1 LNTVTD
7 RKSDVEVPDFL
18 EEFASS
24 IGNKKEALKEK
35 ILKGT
40 PNPLHDTFRKHF
52 APLWRP
58 LENIEE
64 YASNV
69 GKLDV
74 TAVDSSLYMN
84 LLSTGGIFYVIRS
97 LAVCKGKEQKRLE
110 TNVFFTKSG
119 LLEAHYYIGT
129 KMEMLEFQAAIDAL
143 RKGFECNA
151 ILIDGSLYG
160 RAMHVPVET
169 KIEEDR
175 TAVLEYFKTYGE
187 LLDLCRKKGILIAGV
202 SKESRATFYRDFL
215 LKRIFVEELEK
226 TDAESGDKQRLSA
239 VFSEVLENEKTAFSK
254 FRRLKQKH
262 GSKLETIELI
272 LNELASSRPD
282 YQLVMNLAESVG
294 YTQPL
299 VLGPSTRAAERMRPF
314 SLNPKKYVVNNFPI
328 TTREKGKEFV
338 DWGSEII
345 SGIPNFPSFISFYLL
360 MDVRDSPMRIDVPCW
375 EQPLFKTGWPKPI
388 DVDIQ
393 TLLKIMVTGYCGLD
407 AYNLWL
413 KNVDE
418 RVRLKKRVVDT
429 IYFPFMERLFD
440 AKIIRGRGYR
450 RVRYP

>member
-1 LNTVTD
+1 M
-7 RKSDVEVPDFL
+7 PDFL
-18 EEFASS
+18 DEFASS
-24 IGNKKEALKEK
+24 IGCQKETLKER
-35 ILKGT
+35 ILRGK
-40 PNPLHDTFRKHF
+40 PNPLQDTFKKHF
-52 APLWRP
+52 SPLWRP
-58 LENIEE
+58 LTNTDE
-64 YASNV
+64 YRSNV
-69 GKLDV
+69 GGLHV

-84 LLSTGGIFYVIRS
+84 LMSTGGIFYVIRS
-97 LAVCKGKEQKRLE
+97 LAVCKDKENKKLQ

-143 RKGFECNA
+143 KDGLECSV

-175 TAVLEYFKTYGE
+175 IAVLEFFRTYTE

-215 LKRIFVEELEK
+215 LKQIFVEELEK
-226 TDAESGDKQRLSA
+226 IEIEAGDKLRLSA
-239 VFSEVLENEKTAFSK
+239 IFPEVLENEKTAFSK
-254 FRRLKQKH
+254 FSKLKQRH
-262 GSKLETIELI
+262 GSKLETIELV
-272 LNELASSRPD
+272 LTELASSRPD
-282 YQLVMNLAESVG
+282 YQLVMNFAESVG

-299 VLGPSTRAAERMRPF
+299 VLGPSTGAAERMRPF

-328 TTREKGKEFV
+328 TVRERGAEFV
-338 DWGSEII
+338 DWATETI
-345 SGIPNFPSFISFYLL
+345 SSIPSFPSFVSFYLL

-375 EQPLFKTGWPKPI
+375 EQPLSKTGWPKPI
-388 DVDIQ
+388 DVDLQ
-393 TLLKIMVTGYCGLD
+393 ALLKIMVSGYCGLD

-418 RVRLKKRVVDT
+418 RVKLKRRVVDQL
-429 IYFPFMERLFD
+429 YFPYMEKLFQS
-440 AKIIRGRGYR
+440 KIIRGRGYR
-450 RVRYP
+450 RVRFP

>member
-1 LNTVTD
+1 
-7 RKSDVEVPDFL
+7 VPDFL
-18 EEFASS
+18 DEFASS
-24 IGNKKEALKEK
+24 IGGQKEILKEK
-35 ILKGT
+35 ILRGK
-40 PNPLHDTFRKHF
+40 PNPLKDTFRKHF
-52 APLWRP
+52 EPLWRP
-58 LENIEE
+58 LKNIEE
-64 YASNV
+64 YVLNI
-69 GKLDV
+69 GNLTI

-97 LAVCKGKEQKRLE
+97 IAVCKDKEQKRLE

-143 RKGFECNA
+143 REGFEPNV

-202 SKESRATFYRDFL
+202 SKESRATFYRDYV
-215 LKRIFVEELEK
+215 LKQIFVEELKEI
-226 TDAESGDKQRLSA
+226 DIESGDKQRLSA
-239 VFSEVLENEKTAFSK
+239 IFPEVLENEKTAFSK
-254 FRRLKQKH
+254 FRKLKQKH

-282 YQLVMNLAESVG
+282 YQLVMNFAKTVG

-299 VLGPSTRAAERMRPF
+299 VLGPSTRAGERMRPF
-314 SLNPKKYVVNNFPI
+314 SVNPKRYVMNNFPV
-328 TTREKGKEFV
+328 TTREKGKDFI
-338 DWGSEII
+338 DWGSKII
-345 SGIPNFPSFISFYLL
+345 SSIPSFPSFISLYLL

-375 EQPLFKTGWPKPI
+375 DQPLSKTGWPKPI

-393 TLLKIMVTGYCGLD
+393 NLLKIMVSGYCGLD

-418 RVRLKKRVVDT
+418 RVRLKKRIVDT

>member
-1 LNTVTD
+1 M
-7 RKSDVEVPDFL
+7 PDFL
-18 EEFASS
+18 DEFASS
-24 IGNKKEALKEK
+24 IGSQKEPLKEK
-35 ILKGT
+35 ILRGKS
-40 PNPLHDTFRKHF
+40 NPLQDTFRKHF
-52 APLWRP
+52 EPLWKP
-58 LENIEE
+58 LTNIAE

-69 GKLDV
+69 GELGV

-84 LLSTGGIFYVIRS
+84 LMSTGGIFYVIRS
-97 LAVCKGKEQKRLE
+97 LAVCKDKMNKRLQ

-129 KMEMLEFQAAIDAL
+129 KMEMLEFQTAIDAL
-143 RKGFECNA
+143 RDGFECNS

-175 TAVLEYFKTYGE
+175 TVVLDYFKTYAE

-215 LKRIFVEELEK
+215 LKQIFVEELEK
-226 TDAESGDKQRLSA
+226 TDIESGDKQRLGTI
-239 VFSEVLENEKTAFSK
+239 FLEVLENEKTAFSK

-262 GSKLETIELI
+262 GSKLETIELV
-272 LNELASSRPD
+272 LAELASSRPD
-282 YQLVMNLAESVG
+282 YQLVMNFAESVG

-299 VLGPSTRAAERMRPF
+299 VLGPSARAAGRMRPF
-314 SLNPKKYVVNNFPI
+314 SLNPKKYVLNNFPI
-328 TTREKGKEFV
+328 TVRERGAEFV
-338 DWGSEII
+338 DWATETI
-345 SGIPNFPSFISFYLL
+345 SSIPSFPSFVSFYLL

-375 EQPLFKTGWPKPI
+375 EQPLSKTGWPKPI
-388 DVDIQ
+388 DVDLQ
-393 TLLKIMVTGYCGLD
+393 ALLKIMVSGYCGLD

-418 RVRLKKRVVDT
+418 RVKLKRRVVDEL
-429 IYFPFMERLFD
+429 YFPYMEKLFQS
-440 AKIIRGRGYR
+440 KIIRGRGYR
-450 RVRYP
+450 RVRFP

>member
-1 LNTVTD
+1 M
-7 RKSDVEVPDFL
+7 PDFL
-18 EEFASS
+18 DEFASS
-24 IGNKKEALKEK
+24 IGGQKEILKER
-35 ILKGT
+35 ILKGK
-40 PNPLHDTFRKHF
+40 PNPLQDAFRKNF

-58 LENIEE
+58 LENIEAYTANISE
-64 YASNV
+64 L
-69 GKLDV
+69 GV

-84 LLSTGGIFYVIRS
+84 LMSTGGIFYVIRS
-97 LAVCKGKEQKRLE
+97 LAVCKNKENKRLQ

-143 RKGFECNA
+143 KDGLECSA

-175 TAVLEYFKTYGE
+175 TAVLEFFKTYAE
-187 LLDLCRKKGILIAGV
+187 LLDLCKKKGILIVGV

-215 LKRIFVEELEK
+215 LKQIFVEELEK
-226 TDAESGDKQRLSA
+226 TDIEAGDKQRLGA
-239 VFSEVLENEKTAFSK
+239 IFLEVLENEKTAFSK
-254 FRRLKQKH
+254 FRKLKQKH

-272 LNELASSRPD
+272 LTELASSRPD
-282 YQLVMNLAESVG
+282 YQLVMNFAESVG

-314 SLNPKKYVVNNFPI
+314 SLNPKKYVMNNFQI
-328 TTREKGKEFV
+328 TVRERGAEFV
-338 DWGSEII
+338 DWATETI
-345 SGIPNFPSFISFYLL
+345 SSIPSFPSFVSFYLL

-375 EQPLFKTGWPKPI
+375 EQPLSKTGWPKPI
-388 DVDIQ
+388 DVDLKV
-393 TLLKIMVTGYCGLD
+393 LLKIMVSGYCGLD

-418 RVRLKKRVVDT
+418 RVKLKRRVVDEL
-429 IYFPFMERLFD
+429 YFPYMERLFQS
-440 AKIIRGRGYR
+440 KIIRGRGYR
-450 RVRYP
+450 RVRFP

>member
-1 LNTVTD
+1 M
-7 RKSDVEVPDFL
+7 PDFL
-18 EEFASS
+18 DEFASS
-24 IGNKKEALKEK
+24 IGNKREALKEK
-35 ILKGT
+35 ILKGK
-40 PNPLHDTFRKHF
+40 PNPLQDTFKKHF
-52 APLWRP
+52 APLWKP
-58 LENIEE
+58 LANIDE
-64 YASNV
+64 YTSNV
-69 GKLDV
+69 GELDV

-97 LAVCKGKEQKRLE
+97 LAVCKAKEQKRLE

-143 RKGFECNA
+143 ENGFECNS

-175 TAVLEYFKTYGE
+175 TAVLEYFETYRE
-187 LLDLCRKKGILIAGV
+187 LLELCRKKGILIAGV
-202 SKESRATFYRDFL
+202 SKESRASFYRDFL
-215 LKRIFVEELEK
+215 LKQIFVEELEN
-226 TDAESGDKQRLSA
+226 TDIEGGDKQRLSA
-239 VFSEVLENEKTAFSK
+239 IFPEILENEKTAFSK
-254 FRRLKQKH
+254 FRKLKQKH

-272 LNELASSRPD
+272 LTELASSRSD
-282 YQLVMNLAESVG
+282 YQLVMSFAENVG

-314 SLNPKKYVVNNFPI
+314 SSDPRKYVMNNFPVM
-328 TTREKGKEFV
+328 TRERGKEFV
-338 DWGSEII
+338 DWGSGVI
-345 SGIPNFPSFISFYLL
+345 SSIPSFPSFVSLYLL

-375 EQPLFKTGWPKPI
+375 EQLLSKTGWPKPI
-388 DVDIQ
+388 DVDLKV
-393 TLLKIMVTGYCGLD
+393 LLRIMVSGYCGLD

-418 RVRLKKRVVDT
+418 RVKLKRRVVDEL
-429 IYFPFMERLFD
+429 YFPYMERLFQS
-440 AKIIRGRGYR
+440 KIIRGRGYR
-450 RVRYP
+450 RVKFP

>member
-1 LNTVTD
+1 M
-7 RKSDVEVPDFL
+7 PDFL
-18 EEFASS
+18 DEFASS
-24 IGNKKEALKEK
+24 IGGQKEILKEK
-35 ILKGT
+35 IFRGK
-40 PNPLHDTFRKHF
+40 PNLLQNTFRKHF
-52 APLWRP
+52 EPLWKP

-64 YASNV
+64 YAVDV
-69 GKLDV
+69 GNIAV

-84 LLSTGGIFYVIRS
+84 LLSAGGIFYVIRS
-97 LAVCKGKEQKRLE
+97 LAVCKAKEKKRLE

-129 KMEMLEFQAAIDAL
+129 KMEMLEFQVAIDAL
-143 RKGFECNA
+143 REGLEPNA
-151 ILIDGSLYG
+151 ILIDGSLFG

-169 KIEEDR
+169 RIEEDR
-175 TAVLEYFKTYGE
+175 TTVLEYFKTYGE
-187 LLDLCRKKGILIAGV
+187 LLDLCRSKGILIAGV
-202 SKESRATFYRDFL
+202 SKESRATFYRDFV

-226 TDAESGDKQRLSA
+226 TDIESGDKQRLSA
-239 VFSEVLENEKTAFSK
+239 IFSEALEIEKTAFSK
-254 FRRLKQKH
+254 FRKLEQKH

-282 YQLVMNLAESVG
+282 YQLVMNFAGSVG

-299 VLGPSTRAAERMRPF
+299 VLGPSTKAAGRMRRY
-314 SLNPKKYVVNNFPI
+314 SASPKRYVMNSFPV
-328 TTREKGKEFV
+328 TTREKGKDFV
-338 DWGSEII
+338 EWGSEII
-345 SGIPNFPSFISFYLL
+345 SSIPSFPSFVSFYLL
-360 MDVRDSPMRIDVPCW
+360 MDIRDSPMRVDVPCW
-375 EQPLFKTGWPKPI
+375 DLPLSKTGWPKPI

-393 TLLKIMVTGYCGLD
+393 NLLKIMVSGYCGLD

>member
-1 LNTVTD
+1 M
-7 RKSDVEVPDFL
+7 KKAISMPDFL
-18 EEFASS
+18 NEFASS
-24 IGNKKEALKEK
+24 IDYQKEVLKERMLRGK
-35 ILKGT
+35 
-40 PNPLHDTFRKHF
+40 PNPLRDTFKKHF
-52 APLWRP
+52 SPLWKP
-58 LENIEE
+58 LANTGEFT
-64 YASNV
+64 SNV
-69 GKLDV
+69 GELGV
-74 TAVDSSLYMN
+74 TAVDSSLYLN

-97 LAVCKGKEQKRLE
+97 LAVCKGKENKRLQ

-143 RKGFECNA
+143 KNGSECSA

-160 RAMHVPVET
+160 RAMHVPIET

-175 TAVLEYFKTYGE
+175 TAVLEFFETYAE
-187 LLDLCRKKGILIAGV
+187 LLDLCRKKGILVAGV
-202 SKESRATFYRDFL
+202 SKESRATFFRDFL
-215 LKRIFVEELEK
+215 LKQIFVEELEE
-226 TDAESGDKQRLSA
+226 TDIEAGDKQRLSA
-239 VFSEVLENEKTAFSK
+239 IFPEVLENEKRAFSK
-254 FRRLKQKH
+254 FRKLKGKL
-262 GSKLETIELI
+262 GSKLETIELV
-272 LNELASSRPD
+272 LTELTSSRPD
-282 YQLVMNLAESVG
+282 YQLVMNFAESVG

-299 VLGPSTRAAERMRPF
+299 VLGPSTKAARRMRPF
-314 SLNPKKYVVNNFPI
+314 GTNPKKHIVNNFPI
-328 TTREKGKEFV
+328 TTKEKGKEFV
-338 DWGSEII
+338 EWGSEII
-345 SGIPNFPSFISFYLL
+345 SSIPSFPSFISFYLL

-375 EQPLFKTGWPKPI
+375 EQPLSKTGWPKPI

-393 TLLKIMVTGYCGLD
+393 TLLKIMVSGYCGLD

-429 IYFPFMERLFD
+429 IYFPFMERLFG

>member
-1 LNTVTD
+1 M
-7 RKSDVEVPDFL
+7 PDFL
-18 EEFASS
+18 DEFASS
-24 IGNKKEALKEK
+24 IGGQKEILKEK
-35 ILKGT
+35 IMKGK
-40 PNPLHDTFRKHF
+40 PNPLEDAFRKHF
-52 APLWRP
+52 TPLWRP
-58 LENIEE
+58 LTNIGE

-69 GKLDV
+69 GELGV

-84 LLSTGGIFYVIRS
+84 LMSTGGIFYVVRS
-97 LAVCKGKEQKRLE
+97 LAVCKDKENRKLQ

-143 RKGFECNA
+143 KSGLECSA

-169 KIEEDR
+169 RIEEDR
-175 TAVLEYFKTYGE
+175 TAVLEFFKTYAE

-215 LKRIFVEELEK
+215 LKQIFVEELEK
-226 TDAESGDKQRLSA
+226 IDVEAGDKQRLTA
-239 VFSEVLENEKTAFSK
+239 VFPEVLENEKTAFSK
-254 FRRLKQKH
+254 FRKLEQKH
-262 GSKLETIELI
+262 GSKLETIELV
-272 LNELASSRPD
+272 LTELASSRPD
-282 YQLVMNLAESVG
+282 YQLVMNFAESVG

-314 SLNPKKYVVNNFPI
+314 SLNPKKYVMNSFPI
-328 TTREKGKEFV
+328 TVRERGAEFV
-338 DWGSEII
+338 DWATETI
-345 SGIPNFPSFISFYLL
+345 SSIPSFPSFVSFYLL

-375 EQPLFKTGWPKPI
+375 EHPLSKTGWPKPI
-388 DVDIQ
+388 DVDLQ
-393 TLLKIMVTGYCGLD
+393 ALWKIMVSGYCGLD

-418 RVRLKKRVVDT
+418 RVKLKRRVVDEL
-429 IYFPFMERLFD
+429 YFPYMEKLFD
-440 AKIIRGRGYR
+440 SKIIRGRGYR
-450 RVRYP
+450 RVRFP